1 MHREQV
7 NRRLALLTLVVLV
20 AVVGVLVAVERR
32 DRGLLTDAIDATVGI
47 FTANDALPS
56 PNDLRPNFPLIEG
69 LAQRAEDASPL
80 IDRVFVSKRLAVPG
94 RPDGTVLLHPYYYA
108 LCNPRWSDE
117 LKNLE
122 QRDIWRGGERAGALY
137 FELDR
142 GSLVMVR
149 AAIAVTVVLI
159 VLTSAAL
166 VGRLFTQERALTAT
180 TQILE
185 ENQRE
190 LIRLERLS
198 LAGLLTAN
206 IFHDIRKPVTNIKH
220 ELAELSEA
228 LGGFAGAT
236 RALKG
241 MNDQVVLFFDILR
254 DLNIERFVRSDEAD
268 EEYVDVNRVVEQ
280 ALRLVQYER
289 GSTQLNVALT
299 PELPLILA
307 HPYRL
312 IQVFSNIILNA
323 YQELEGRGELRIA
336 TRPFFGDPAAPP
348 AQTGPAPSRPPSG
361 GGASSSENVEAER
374 TPPHV
379 LIEISDNGRGI
390 PAEAIG
396 RIFSPFYSTKP
407 PEKGTGLGLYISRT
421 IVEEIG
427 GALHVKSAPDPGTT
441 FMIVLPAA
449 D

>member
-1 MHREQV
+1 
-7 NRRLALLTLVVLV
+7 
-20 AVVGVLVAVERR
+20 
-32 DRGLLTDAIDATVGI
+32 
-47 FTANDALPS
+47 
-56 PNDLRPNFPLIEG
+56 
-69 LAQRAEDASPL
+69 
-80 IDRVFVSKRLAVPG
+80 
-94 RPDGTVLLHPYYYA
+94 
-108 LCNPRWSDE
+108 
-117 LKNLE
+117 
-122 QRDIWRGGERAGALY
+122 
-137 FELDR
+137 
-142 GSLVMVR
+142 MVR
-149 AAIAVTVVLI
+149 AAIAVTVILI

-206 IFHDIRKPVTNIKH
+206 IFHDIRKPITNIKH

-236 RALKG
+236 RALRG
-241 MNDQVVLFFDILR
+241 MNDQVTLFFDILR
-254 DLNIERFVRSDEAD
+254 DLNIERFVRSDGAD

-280 ALRLVQYER
+280 SLRLVQYER
-289 GSTQLNVALT
+289 GSTQLHAALA

-312 IQVFSNIILNA
+312 IQVLSNIILNA
-323 YQELEGRGELRIA
+323 YQELEGRGELRLA

-348 AQTGPAPSRPPSG
+348 AQAGPAPRRPPSG
-361 GGASSSENVEAER
+361 DGAPSPGNAEAAR
-374 TPPHV
+374 TPPCV

-407 PEKGTGLGLYISRT
+407 PEKGAGLGLYITRT
-421 IVEEIG
+421 IVEQLG
-427 GALHVKSAPDPGTT
+427 GKIHVRSAPDQGTT
-441 FMIVLPAA
+441 FTIILPTS